1 MGRDPEL
8 HREQMDRLVREELER
23 WESDDTMS
31 QVSHHQ
37 ATPIIPSAQLRPRSS
52 RSPSSLSNEGPDGA
66 TSGAAHMWRV
76 LIVKTF
82 LQIMKS
88 TICSPVPHL
97 VQCTEQNV
105 LKQY

>member
-31 QVSHHQ
+31 QVSHRQ
-37 ATPIIPSAQLRPRSS
+37 ATPIIPSAQLHPRSS

-66 TSGAAHMWRV
+66 ASGATHM
-76 LIVKTF
+76 
-82 LQIMKS
+82 
-88 TICSPVPHL
+88 
-97 VQCTEQNV
+97 
-105 LKQY
+105 